1 MTGATITMDAGLRGQ
16 AVPADDRRDTGGEA
30 FAGTPVCPDAQAQ
43 AGSDEDLALLA
54 RSIVAARRRL
64 GSHLDAT
71 LFANPGMDIL
81 LFLFAEGLNGST
93 VTTNACCAAAGVPR
107 TTALRWIKLL
117 QDRGLVLGSDDISD
131 RRVTMLALS
140 EAGRTTIRNWL
151 GEIVAL
157 PLRRQDSTHC

>member
-1 MTGATITMDAGLRGQ
+1 MDAGSRGQ
-16 AVPADDRRDTGGEA
+16 PVPADHGRDTGGDT
-30 FAGTPVCPDAQAQ
+30 FAETPACPDAQAQ
-43 AGSDEDLALLA
+43 AGSDEDLSRLA

-157 PLRRQDSTHC
+157 PLRRQDATQC